1 MALTEHETR
10 GQLIDRQ
17 LERAGWRIDDR
28 TQVRREV
35 PADHAVRES
44 PAPEYG
50 SPGTGGITDDCLY
63 DDDGC
68 VLSVVECKRTAR
80 DAREGEEQL
89 RLYVDTVA
97 RQQPFP
103 PFGFMAN
110 GLTTWFWEV
119 GAAHPRMV
127 AGFFTRADLKRLRFI
142 RENRQPLAAE
152 AINRAIVDRPYQHEA
167 IRRVA
172 ETFTAGRRRA
182 LLVMATGTGKTRTA
196 MGLVDIFLR
205 TSWAQKILFVAD
217 RDALVEQALN
227 DGFKAHLPH
236 EPRVRV
242 HTANIDTDKRLYVA
256 TLQTMA
262 RCFERF
268 SPGFFD
274 LIIFDE
280 AHRSIFN
287 RFNEVIEYFDA
298 RMIGLTATPAA
309 FIDRDTFRTFDC
321 RDQTPTFLYTY
332 QQAITEDRLVDFRL
346 YQAQTGFQRNGIKGA
361 DLSEEDRNTLIEQ
374 GLDPDNL
381 DYEGTELER
390 TVSNRDTLRRQW
402 EEIMENC
409 IRDRGGHLPGKT
421 IVFAMTKEHA
431 ERIRD
436 VFEELFPEH
445 VGLLQVIHHGME
457 RVHDG
462 TYGDGLISQFKKQDK
477 PRIAVSVDMLD
488 TGVDIPEVV
497 NLVFMKP
504 VQSRI
509 KLWQMIGRGTRNQE
523 ACRFFDRLPEGRK
536 SEFLI
541 IDFWQNDFGKQTEE
555 RVPPEM
561 PVLVRLFNTR
571 LDILAAT
578 LNHRN
583 GVAHQQAAGDCRSML
598 SRIPTDS
605 FLVRKVWG
613 EVATAWEDDDFW
625 TFLTA
630 DKIAFLRLKVAPL
643 LRLVP
648 DVDVSAET
656 FANKV
661 ERLNLQILRG
671 QPAPDLLQS
680 IAEDVSL
687 LPAHVLAEAGY
698 TESIRLATTA
708 DLSQATPPQLKK
720 LIEDLAGQ
728 MKNKRRLNSFLK
740 LDLPDFIAGKSYV
753 LIGPSGQPVHVEEY
767 RKRVETRILALTEAH
782 PALAAI
788 REGRVPDPD
797 ALVDLERTL
806 HSELAGSDIQL
817 SAKTARQ
824 AYGVSLDNRTGFL
837 GFVRHVLDLDAI
849 PNYEAVV
856 AAQFGNHITR
866 HNYTGDQIRFLR
878 AVQDVFLTKKR
889 LTEADLYEAPLT
901 SFGRNAVDRY
911 FTPDEIKEIVA
922 LAEHVAA

>member
-17 LERAGWRIDDR
+17 LELAGWRLDDR

-35 PADHAVRES
+35 PADNAVRYTS
-44 PAPEYG
+44 DIEYKAG
-50 SPGTGGITDDCLY
+50 SGGITDDCLY
-63 DDDGC
+63 DEDGC
-68 VLSVVECKRTAR
+68 VLSVVECKRTSR
-80 DAREGEEQL
+80 NPREGEEQL
-89 RLYVDTVA
+89 RLYVARVA
-97 RQQPFP
+97 KNQPFS

-110 GLTTWFWEV
+110 GLTNWFWEV
-119 GAAHPRMV
+119 GLAHPRMV
-127 AGFFTRADLKRLRFI
+127 AGFFTRADLKRFRFI
-142 RENRQPLAAE
+142 RQNRQPLAAE
-152 AINRAIVDRPYQHEA
+152 VINPAIVDRPYQHEA

-172 ETFTAGRRRA
+172 EAFTAGKRRA

-196 MGLVDIFLR
+196 MGLIDIFLR
-205 TSWAQKILFVAD
+205 THWAQKILFVAD

-236 EPRVRV
+236 EPRVRI
-242 HTANIDTDKRLYVA
+242 HTASIDQDKRLYVA

-287 RFNEVIEYFDA
+287 RFTEVIEYFDA

-321 RDQTPTFLYTY
+321 HDQLPTFLYPY
-332 QQAITEDRLVDFRL
+332 PQAVSEKRLVDFRL
-346 YQAQTGFQRNGIKGA
+346 YQAQTSFQRKGIKGA
-361 DLSEEDRNTLIEQ
+361 DLSEEDRNTLFEQ
-374 GLDPDNL
+374 GLDPDQI
-381 DYEGTELER
+381 DFSGTDMEVL
-390 TVSNRDTLRRQW
+390 VSNRDTLRRQW
-402 EEIMENC
+402 EEIMNVC
-409 IRDRGGHLPGKT
+409 IKDRGGHLPGKT
-421 IVFAMTKEHA
+421 IIFAMTKDHA
-431 ERIRD
+431 DRIRD

-462 TYGDGLISQFKKQDK
+462 PYGDGLITQFKKLDK

-504 VQSRI
+504 VQSCI

-523 ACRFFDRLPEGRK
+523 ACRFFDRLPEGK
-536 SEFLI
+536 KEEFLI

-555 RVPPEM
+555 RGPTEM

-571 LDILAAT
+571 LDILTTTITHPGAA
-578 LNHRN
+578 
-583 GVAHQQAAGDCRSML
+583 AHQQAVADCRAML
-598 SRIPTDS
+598 SRVPVDS

-613 EVATAWEDDDFW
+613 TVAVAWEDASFW
-625 TFLTA
+625 QHITA
-630 DKIAFLRLKVAPL
+630 DKINFLRLKVAPL

-661 ERLNLQILRG
+661 ERLNLQIIRG
-671 QPAPDLLQS
+671 QPSPDLLQS

-687 LPAHVLAEAGY
+687 LPPHVLSDAVYAA
-698 TESIRLATTA
+698 SVKLATSS
-708 DLSQATPPQLKK
+708 DLAQATPPQLKK
-720 LIEDLAGQ
+720 LVEDLAGQ
-728 MKNKRRLNSFLK
+728 MKNKRRLNSFLTI
-740 LDLPDFIAGKSYV
+740 DLPDFIAGKNYV
-753 LIGPSGQPVHVEEY
+753 LIGTSGQPVHVEEY
-767 RKRVETRILALTEAH
+767 RKRVEACILALTETH
-782 PALAAI
+782 PALVAI
-788 REGRVPDPD
+788 REGREPSSD
-797 ALVDLERTL
+797 ALVDLERAL
-806 HSELAGSDIQL
+806 HNELTGAGIQL

-824 AYGVSLDNRTGFL
+824 AYGVNLDNRSGFL
-837 GFVRHVLDLDAI
+837 GFVRHVLDIDAI

-856 AAQFGNHITR
+856 AAQFQNHITR
-866 HNYTGDQIRFLR
+866 HNYSGDQIRFLR
-878 AVQDVFLTKKR
+878 AVQDVFLTKNR
-889 LTEADLYEAPLT
+889 LSEADLYEAPLT
-901 SFGRNAVDRY
+901 SFGRNAVDR
-911 FTPDEIKEIVA
+911 FFSPDEIKEIVA